1 LGDNSAARPRSGA
14 AGGAMRRNE
23 RSLRMLIRDGA
34 GEGECA
40 AILKESPA
48 LLVNIHM
55 D

>member
-1 LGDNSAARPRSGA
+1 MGDNSAPPCSVSQIFLQYILFDVFFFEA
-14 AGGAMRRNE
+14 
-23 RSLRMLIRDGA
+23 LQ
-34 GEGECA
+34 GEQKSA

>member
-1 LGDNSAARPRSGA
+1 MGDNCAPPCSVSQIFWRFIFWMFFLEA
-14 AGGAMRRNE
+14 
-23 RSLRMLIRDGA
+23 LQ
-34 GEGECA
+34 GEQKSA

>member
-1 LGDNSAARPRSGA
+1 MFFILEA
-14 AGGAMRRNE
+14 
-23 RSLRMLIRDGA
+23 LQ
-34 GEGECA
+34 GEQKSA